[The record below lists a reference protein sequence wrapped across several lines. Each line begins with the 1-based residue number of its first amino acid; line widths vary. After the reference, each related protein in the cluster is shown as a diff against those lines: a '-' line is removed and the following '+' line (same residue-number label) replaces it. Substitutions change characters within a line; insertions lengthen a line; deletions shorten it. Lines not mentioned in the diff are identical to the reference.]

1 MHIVGII
8 EQKLVLFDC
17 SGVEIH
23 LVAKFEEIL
32 FNNPAGRYTWFSNNL
47 MICTYDLLHITD

>member
-32 FNNPAGRYTWFSNNL
+32 FNNPAGRYT
-47 MICTYDLLHITD
+47 